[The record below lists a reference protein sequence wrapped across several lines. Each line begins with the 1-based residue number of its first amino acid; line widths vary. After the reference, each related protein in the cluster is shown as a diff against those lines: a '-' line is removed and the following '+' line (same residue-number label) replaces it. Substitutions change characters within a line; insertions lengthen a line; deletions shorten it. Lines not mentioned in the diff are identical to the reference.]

1 MWLLAARRPVAP
13 NGAENSKGT
22 QDYKYVTP
30 PE

>member
-1 MWLLAARRPVAP
+1 MWLLAARGPVAP
-13 NGAENSKGT
+13 NEAKNFKGE